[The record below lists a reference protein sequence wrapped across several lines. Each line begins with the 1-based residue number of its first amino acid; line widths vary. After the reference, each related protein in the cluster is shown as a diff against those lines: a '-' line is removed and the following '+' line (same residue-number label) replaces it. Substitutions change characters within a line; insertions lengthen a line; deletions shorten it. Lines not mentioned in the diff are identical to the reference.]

1 VRFAKPCIKYAEV
14 PGQDHKGANRRYT
27 SGMIANRIRNKPSF
41 WVIQLGCWTAYGLAV
56 VVTSVPL
63 RHERDYVAFRIA
75 YVVSGFVGSFLIY
88 AVCHRLWKRNY
99 RLITSLAWCTPVC
112 LALGFLCSAVA
123 VWSEA
128 HFGGVE
134 RPFRWSVAIAGTTG
148 NSFLFLAWAAMY
160 FGVKHY
166 QALEHKELQLAQ
178 SEALANDA
186 QLRALRYQL
195 QPHFL
200 FNTLNTISTLV
211 LDDRK
216 RDARKMIARLADLLR
231 NTIEA
236 PDTHL
241 VVLRDELF
249 LVEQYLTIEQVR
261 FGERLKIRCDYAPEA
276 FEVNIPRLLL
286 QPLVEN
292 AIRHGIAPRPEGG
305 NVVLSSSVHDGAL
318 TLRVLN
324 DCPDSV
330 KIDEAASERR
340 GIGITNTRLRLETL
354 YGQKQHLEIV
364 RQPGKFEV
372 IISIPIIHSLATFDS
387 WAMEHNR

>member
-1 VRFAKPCIKYAEV
+1 
-14 PGQDHKGANRRYT
+14 
-27 SGMIANRIRNKPSF
+27 MIQNWTKDKPSF
-41 WVIQLGCWTAYGLAV
+41 WFIQLGSWAAYGLAV

-63 RHERDYVAFRIA
+63 RHERDYIAFRTA
-75 YVVSGFVGSFLIY
+75 YVVSGFLGSFLIY
-88 AVCHRLWKRNY
+88 AVCHSIWKRSF
-99 RLITSLAWCTPVC
+99 RPFASVGWCVPTC
-112 LALGFLCSAVA
+112 LSLGFLCSAAA

-128 HFGGVE
+128 QFGGVQ
-134 RPFRWSVAIAGTTG
+134 RPFSWSVALAGTTG
-148 NSFLFLAWAAMY
+148 NSFLFLAWTAMY
-160 FGVKHY
+160 FGIKHY
-166 QALEHKELQLAQ
+166 QALQQKQLQLAQ
-178 SEALANDA
+178 SEALAHDA

-216 RDARKMIARLADLLR
+216 QDARKMISRLAELLR

-241 VVLRDELF
+241 VILREELF
-249 LVEQYLTIEQVR
+249 LVGQYLAIEQERFGDRLRVR
-261 FGERLKIRCDYAPEA
+261 FDHAPEA
-276 FEVNIPRLLL
+276 PEVNVPRLLL

-305 NVVLSSSVHDGAL
+305 EILISSSVDHDML

-324 DCPDSV
+324 DCPDPANLDATANGRTGV
-330 KIDEAASERR
+330 
-340 GIGITNTRLRLETL
+340 GIANTKSRLNTLYRKNQRLE
-354 YGQKQHLEIV
+354 IA

-372 IISIPIIHSLATFDS
+372 TISIPIIDPVGAFDRRETATTQ
-387 WAMEHNR
+387 